1 MVAEELVELTAVE
14 DVVEVVSELVVAEL
28 LVVAL
33 LEV

>member
-14 DVVEVVSELVVAEL
+14 EVVEVVSELVVAEL